1 LRELFAALLA
11 GQKRRRR
18 SADHERVW
26 LHLTGYCLRPG
37 FGYPLDDFRVGQVW
51 ELYKEG
57 LQFSP
62 EAQVWSQWWIL
73 WRRIAGGLDEA
84 QQRSLLADLSH
95 YLEPQGPRPRARPKG
110 PKALG
115 LEDMARL
122 AGALER
128 IPAADKVSV
137 GDWLLAQLD
146 KAQISADAVWWSI
159 GRLGARVPAYGS
171 AHTVVPSAVAARW
184 LARVLAL
191 PLRANDQV
199 TFAAAQLAR
208 LTHDRGRD
216 LDATQRERVATA
228 LAQHAGNETL
238 VRLVREGGELGEAEQ
253 VRVFGDSLPHG
264 LRLV

>member
-1 LRELFAALLA
+1 
-11 GQKRRRR
+11 
-18 SADHERVW
+18 
-26 LHLTGYCLRPG
+26 
-37 FGYPLDDFRVGQVW
+37 
-51 ELYKEG
+51 

-73 WRRIAGGLDEA
+73 WRRIAGGLDEN
-84 QQRSLLADLSH
+84 QQRALLSDLSY
-95 YLEPQGPRPRARPKG
+95 YLEPQGPRPRQRPKG

-128 IPAADKVSV
+128 IPASDKTKV
-137 GDWLLAQLD
+137 GDWLLGQLD
-146 KAQISADAVWWSI
+146 KSLISADAVWWSI
-159 GRLGARVPAYGS
+159 GRLGARALLYGS

-184 LARVLAL
+184 LGRAL
-191 PLRANDQV
+191 SAELRSNDQV

-208 LTHDRGRD
+208 LTHDRQRD
-216 LDATQRERVATA
+216 LDPALRERVAHA
-228 LAQHAGNETL
+228 LGRQPGNEGL

-264 LRLV
+264 LRLA